1 MEAIR
6 VDSSGPPIPLRGT
19 SELGQAAAAPLI
31 AGNDLRNMSQSTRDI
46 LTAPEVI
53 AVNQDALGIQ
63 GTLVSGAGS
72 SGLEVWS
79 KTLSG
84 LNTRGV
90 MFLNRSEEAANIIV
104 YWSDIGSPLGPAI
117 VRMCGNGWIEACS
130 TTPTMRMCLRME
142 WCWSRSSPPVTLPPR
157 QFLSS

>member
-1 MEAIR
+1 
-6 VDSSGPPIPLRGT
+6 
-19 SELGQAAAAPLI
+19 
-31 AGNDLRNMSQSTRDI
+31 

-84 LNTRGV
+84 SNTRAV
-90 MFLNRSEEAANIIV
+90 MLLNRSEEAANIIV
-104 YWSDIGSPLGPAI
+104 YWSDIGLPLGRAI
-117 VRMCGNGWIEACS
+117 VRDLWERADRGVFENAYRANVPAHGVVLVKIVSAS
-130 TTPTMRMCLRME
+130 DP
-142 WCWSRSSPPVTLPPR
+142 SPAPV
-157 QFLSS
+157 SIK